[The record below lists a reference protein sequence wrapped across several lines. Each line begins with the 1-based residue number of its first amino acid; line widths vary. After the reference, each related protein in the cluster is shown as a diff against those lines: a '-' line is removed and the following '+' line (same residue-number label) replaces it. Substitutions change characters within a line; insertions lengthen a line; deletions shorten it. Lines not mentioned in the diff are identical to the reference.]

1 MGDGD
6 GAVGFEA
13 GRPEGVVQVDGG
25 EGHGLDGVI
34 ARCGTGRKRIQTKND
49 GQGTGGK
56 VTAEKWGI
64 HEDTHI

>member
-1 MGDGD
+1 
-6 GAVGFEA
+6 
-13 GRPEGVVQVDGG
+13 
-25 EGHGLDGVI
+25 LDGVI